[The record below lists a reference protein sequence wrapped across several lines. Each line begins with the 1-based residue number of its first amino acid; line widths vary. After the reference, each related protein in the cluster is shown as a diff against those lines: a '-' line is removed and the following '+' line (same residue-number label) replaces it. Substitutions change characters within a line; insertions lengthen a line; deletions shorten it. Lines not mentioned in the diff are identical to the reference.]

1 MKSDNQIVEKSLNF
15 AVRIVKLCR
24 CLNTERSEYVLSRQL
39 LKSGTSIGA
48 NVREALRGQSRKD
61 FAAKMNIALKEVEES
76 GYWLELLYKTDYISD
91 REFDS
96 IFSDCKEI
104 TRILMSIVKSA
115 KND

>member
-1 MKSDNQIVEKSLNF
+1 
-15 AVRIVKLCR
+15 
-24 CLNTERSEYVLSRQL
+24 
-39 LKSGTSIGA
+39 
-48 NVREALRGQSRKD
+48 
-61 FAAKMNIALKEVEES
+61 MNIALKEVEES